1 MRYRKLTAD
10 GDYTFGQ
17 GNQQFHVNTPEG
29 VAQAVRT
36 RLALWTGEWFLDM
49 TEGTPFKTQVM
60 GAGTQALYDTAIKDR
75 ILGTDGVQSISD
87 YSSVLDGNRKL
98 TVAAKI
104 MTIYG
109 EATI

>member
-10 GDYTFGQ
+10 GDYTFGK

-49 TEGTPFKTQVM
+49 TEGTPFTTQVM
-60 GAGTQALYDTAIKDR
+60 GTGTQALYDSAIKDR
-75 ILGTDGVQSISD
+75 ILGTDGVLSISD
-87 YSSVLDGNRKL
+87 YASTLDRDRKL
-98 TVAAKI
+98 TVSAKI
-104 MTIYG
+104 TTIYG
-109 EATI
+109 EATL